1 MFCIKLGRENYII
14 VVKLK
19 CNNIKF
25 VIDILNCVVKDL
37 NMMLISFG
45 KLMFE

>member
-1 MFCIKLGRENYII
+1 MRFVFKLGRENDII

-19 CNNIKF
+19 CNNIEF

-37 NMMLISFG
+37 NMTLLSLS
-45 KLMFE
+45 KLMF